1 MESMGEKVQEWAEFL
16 SGTEFAC
23 AGSVR
28 TRIQKVLC
36 PHSDF
41 SPAPLTLPNPIS
53 LTTPAMA
60 NPTKRPASGPSSRPA
75 KKTKK
80 SFVQPPKQPAVQRK
94 QPLTSTNIGRTLA
107 QEEEDLDE
115 GDWEDDEAGEDFGL
129 DDDENEPVEGELEEG
144 GDVSMDQGAAVPA
157 RDPAGA
163 FIAPC
168 FSPKVPG

>member
-41 SPAPLTLPNPIS
+41 SPAPLTLPNTIS
-53 LTTPAMA
+53 FTTPAMA

-115 GDWEDDEAGEDFGL
+115 GDWEDDEGGEDFGL
-129 DDDENEPVEGELEEG
+129 DDEEEENEPVEAELEEG

-168 FSPKVPG
+168 FSL